1 MGELTITVNIADRP
15 YRLKIQAEEEEF
27 IRKASKLINEKI
39 KEYSDLYAFNDRQD
53 LLSMV
58 VLHFATS
65 TLNVEKEK
73 GSNES
78 LVIDK
83 LVELNRKLAGQIN

>member
-39 KEYSDLYAFNDRQD
+39 KEYSNLYAFNDRQD

-78 LVIDK
+78 LIIDK

>member
-39 KEYSDLYAFNDRQD
+39 KEYSNLYAFNDRQD

-78 LVIDK
+78 LIIDK
-83 LVELNRKLAGQIN
+83 LVELNRKLADQLN

>member
-39 KEYSDLYAFNDRQD
+39 KEYSNLYAFNDRQD

-78 LVIDK
+78 LIIDK
-83 LVELNRKLAGQIN
+83 LIELNRKLAGQIN